1 MATKII
7 APKKLWAGAAKV
19 DITNTAAD
27 ATDDPLYAGIATT
40 TANDPLYAKAL
51 ILRSDHTTVVLV
63 TVDAVAI
70 GEIGTIGNDYLTNVR
85 AQLQKE
91 LAIDPAHVLINASH
105 CHGVVCKDVAA
116 RTIQAVEAAW
126 QHMVPVTVGVGTGHE
141 DRIMENRRLKLKNG
155 READIRRAYSLPPDE
170 QIAAVGPVDP
180 QNRHPAAGQGGRT
193 DPGRP
198 L

>member
-1 MATKII
+1 MRPVFQRDGQSSQRDCGLPPGYYLDPATGWRQSAWQRKSSL
-7 APKKLWAGAAKV
+7 PKTLGWRRKSRYHQYGS
-19 DITNTAAD
+19 D

-91 LAIDPAHVLINASH
+91 LA
-105 CHGVVCKDVAA
+105 
-116 RTIQAVEAAW
+116 
-126 QHMVPVTVGVGTGHE
+126 
-141 DRIMENRRLKLKNG
+141 NRSGACSDQRQPLPRCGLQ
-155 READIRRAYSLPPDE
+155 RCRSAD
-170 QIAAVGPVDP
+170 G
-180 QNRHPAAGQGGRT
+180 
-193 DPGRP
+193 PGRRSRMAAYGAGNSRRRHRP
-198 L
+198 RGPDHGKPPAQTQKWP